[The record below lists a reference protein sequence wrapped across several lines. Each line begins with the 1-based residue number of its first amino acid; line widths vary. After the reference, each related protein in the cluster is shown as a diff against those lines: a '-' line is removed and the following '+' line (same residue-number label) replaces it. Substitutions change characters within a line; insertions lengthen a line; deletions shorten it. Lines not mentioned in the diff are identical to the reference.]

1 MGIYVILVMD
11 LKEYMIVY
19 IFLSMIV
26 INGLFVCL
34 VKFWENICLDFLDV
48 KGYFIVGYYVLR
60 VYI

>member
-1 MGIYVILVMD
+1 MD

-26 INGLFVCL
+26 INGLCVCL